1 MKNNKNALETTN
13 LNFYGDE
20 LVAIKDISTGEVY
33 TSINAV
39 LRNIGF
45 TETQIRYQR
54 DKWVNDLVISKGV
67 LKINIPTSS
76 GIQLT
81 ECISRKKL
89 PLALAKINL
98 SVKTRND
105 YPEVTLKL
113 ALYQDKCADVL
124 ASAFIGHSL
133 STIQMDQLT
142 ETLSELNN
150 KLAVITQN
158 ITMTMNYFTEINSR
172 LTNIEQQLNK
182 PKKKFS
188 YWSTK
193 MFPKYQ
199 ALTDYLHITHKQ
211 LYGIIFKKL
220 QDTYPDVDLN
230 QLVEDYCYEN
240 DLENCYTLD
249 AIEHDKEIRRLYEST
264 VDEMMIQ
271 YGLE

>member
-105 YPEVTLKL
+105 YPEVTSKL

-124 ASAFIGHSL
+124 ASVFIDHTL
-133 STIQMDQLT
+133 PNIQMDQLT

-240 DLENCYTLD
+240 DLESCYTLD
-249 AIEHDKEIRRLYEST
+249 AIEHDREIRRLYESI
-264 VDEMMIQ
+264 VDKMMTQ